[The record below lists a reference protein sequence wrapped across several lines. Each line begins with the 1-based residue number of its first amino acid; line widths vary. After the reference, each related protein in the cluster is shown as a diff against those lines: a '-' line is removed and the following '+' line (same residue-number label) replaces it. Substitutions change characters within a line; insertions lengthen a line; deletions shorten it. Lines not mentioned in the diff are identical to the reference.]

1 MLIEC
6 VDWIN
11 SKFDEA
17 EYTKH
22 IGQYP
27 PGGPFDGD
35 TRNWAETIL
44 KEFPES
50 ESLSKSERFFQA
62 ETK

>member
-17 EYTKH
+17 EYAKL
-22 IGQYP
+22 IGQNP
-27 PGGPFDGD
+27 LEGPFDGD
-35 TRNWAETIL
+35 TRNWAETIV

-50 ESLSKSERFFQA
+50 ESLSKSERSYQA